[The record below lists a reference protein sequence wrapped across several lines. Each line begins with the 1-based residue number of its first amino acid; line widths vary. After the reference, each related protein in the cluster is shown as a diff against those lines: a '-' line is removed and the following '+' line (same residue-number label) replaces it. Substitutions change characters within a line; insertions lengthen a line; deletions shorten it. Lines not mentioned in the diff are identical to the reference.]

1 MFKPQTF
8 LFEIELNKDNYFIF
22 YNNIQVERNIKL
34 KKVTKTFL
42 WHMNSQRK
50 SIGMKSKYIVTFT
63 LFFKKYK
70 YYQKYINS
78 SAI

>member
-8 LFEIELNKDNYFIF
+8 FFEIELNKDNYFIF

-42 WHMNSQRK
+42 
-50 SIGMKSKYIVTFT
+50 
-63 LFFKKYK
+63 
-70 YYQKYINS
+70 
-78 SAI
+78 

>member
-34 KKVTKTFL
+34 KKVTKTIL

-50 SIGMKSKYIVTFT
+50 SIGMKSKYIVSFT